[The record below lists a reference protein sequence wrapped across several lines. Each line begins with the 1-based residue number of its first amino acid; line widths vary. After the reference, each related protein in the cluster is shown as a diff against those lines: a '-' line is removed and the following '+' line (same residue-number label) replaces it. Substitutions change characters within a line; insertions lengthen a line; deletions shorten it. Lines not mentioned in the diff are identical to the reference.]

1 MAAAAR
7 EWGPELGVIFCSMD
21 MKQAFDNVS
30 PENLSLVMK
39 EMDIAPVFGW
49 SNLEGANWWQI

>member
-1 MAAAAR
+1 
-7 EWGPELGVIFCSMD
+7 